1 MGQEESKISTEDF
14 DSIESITTTANALTE
29 SDNEITQLEKQLD
42 EEQRKLE
49 STSEYP
55 DKEEIKNNI
64 KEYTEKLKNLK
75 DKRFETQK
83 DILKKLGVT
92 TKDGNL
98 DPEKINKQFEEML
111 NKKGGLVEQVKEI
124 LKKKGIE
131 EGKETEQ
138 NCKDAVKQIM
148 DDFTSK
154 IYQKDISGFKK
165 VMNQHGAALA
175 SVIGSFIYGCVTGK
189 NCNNML
195 DDDSTG
201 YSTNSGCVISSSD
214 KSYMI
219 GACGFPAPSMYG
231 SYCTRTCDPTG
242 ENPYASPC
250 TTDLNMAC
258 GNVPCSPI
266 ACTNNQ
272 CIYNYDSTEYALKD
286 LVNAGSVS
294 FCSSNDGSVES
305 GYNTAVYECS
315 TNALVCQT
323 TDSGGLCTDNYITEN
338 IQKNDSTVTKTAAS
352 NIIKSLK
359 DNDGTWTWSSLCLNS
374 TDIFMTAY
382 MLTYMDVYAYQT
394 KVSPVMVTVQV
405 ILLLILL
412 IVITKMFY
420 DIYKKYK

>member
-231 SYCTRTCDPTG
+231 SYCTR
-242 ENPYASPC
+242 
-250 TTDLNMAC
+250 
-258 GNVPCSPI
+258 
-266 ACTNNQ
+266 
-272 CIYNYDSTEYALKD
+272 
-286 LVNAGSVS
+286 
-294 FCSSNDGSVES
+294 
-305 GYNTAVYECS
+305 
-315 TNALVCQT
+315 
-323 TDSGGLCTDNYITEN
+323 
-338 IQKNDSTVTKTAAS
+338 
-352 NIIKSLK
+352 
-359 DNDGTWTWSSLCLNS
+359 
-374 TDIFMTAY
+374 
-382 MLTYMDVYAYQT
+382 
-394 KVSPVMVTVQV
+394 
-405 ILLLILL
+405 
-412 IVITKMFY
+412 
-420 DIYKKYK
+420 